1 MAYSKATKNAN
12 IRIAM
17 PYLVQK
23 GWTPMQAAAII
34 GNLTAESYM
43 HPHTPDGDLGT
54 AVGLAQW
61 RGDRQ
66 TKFEEIIGRP
76 IKKSTLRQQLDFV
89 DWELKNTQKKAGK
102 LLLSAKT
109 IDEATGVIDK
119 YYERSFG
126 KHLDRRIKF
135 AKEALE
141 MYKMSD
147 KQKRLEIG
155 LEDSMDASDPPA
167 VTQPV
172 AKEPVPSSGFPEQK
186 QGWLDRVKDK
196 LFNKRV

>member
-1 MAYSKATKNAN
+1 MVYSKATKNAN

-17 PYLVQK
+17 PYLIEK
-23 GWTPMQAAAII
+23 GWTKLQAAAII

-66 TKFEEIIGRP
+66 TKFQEIIGKP
-76 IKKSTLRQQLDFV
+76 IKKSTLRDQLDFV
-89 DWELKNTQKKAGK
+89 DWELKNTQKKVGK
-102 LLLSAKT
+102 LLLAALT
-109 IDEATGVIDK
+109 LEEATAVIDK

-126 KHLDRRIKF
+126 KALDRRIRF

-141 MYKMSD
+141 MYNEST
-147 KQKRLEIG
+147 R
-155 LEDSMDASDPPA
+155 
-167 VTQPV
+167 
-172 AKEPVPSSGFPEQK
+172 
-186 QGWLDRVKDK
+186 
-196 LFNKRV
+196 